1 VKGKSDGGWSSM
13 ESSVWARR
21 SELESRNKCSGK
33 QLWLGV
39 VYSRGG
45 AVGRRSG
52 EGIGWWWVRILH
64 GANYNCGRG
73 GGGWSIGGRGGSEDD
88 SAR

>member
-39 VYSRGG
+39 VYSSGG

-52 EGIGWWWVRILH
+52 EGIG
-64 GANYNCGRG
+64 
-73 GGGWSIGGRGGSEDD
+73 
-88 SAR
+88 